1 MSTTKKTTDHSEILK
16 WAESRGAQPAL
27 VKDSASHFDVG
38 VLRIRVPG
46 SDLGPRAEPLSWEVF
61 FQKFDEDGLALMY
74 SEEAQTMS
82 EQGHAK
88 LVRRE
93 GYHRGM

>member
-1 MSTTKKTTDHSEILK
+1 MSTTKKTTDHSEIRR
-16 WAESRGAQPAL
+16 WAESQGAQPAL
-27 VKDSASHFDVG
+27 VKDSASHYDPG

-46 SDLGPRAEPLSWEVF
+46 SDLGPRVEPLTWDAF
-61 FQKFDEDGLALMY
+61 FQKFDEERLALVYPEDHHM
-74 SEEAQTMS
+74 AADQM
-82 EQGHAK
+82 HIK

>member
-1 MSTTKKTTDHSEILK
+1 MPTTKKTTDHSEIRS

-27 VKDSASHFDVG
+27 VKDSASHYDPG

-46 SDLGPRAEPLSWEVF
+46 SDLGPRVEDLSWDVF
-61 FQKFDEDGLALMY
+61 FQKFDEERLALVY
-74 SEEAQTMS
+74 PENTHDSAD
-82 EQGHAK
+82 HAYVK